1 MKEKRIVRLKCLT
14 LLILLISQQLTGKT
28 IDSRIVSSIKWCSHD
43 MIIPIID
50 DFISDKYIQVVLN
63 LEYKEWNFIT
73 GCANRNNLSVEE
85 LIDKCVYEV
94 YYYYYRDLIDINFL
108 KTWF

>member
-28 IDSRIVSSIKWCSHD
+28 IDSRIVSSVKYCSRS

-50 DFISDKYIQVVLN
+50 DFVSSKYIQVVLN

-73 GCANRNNLSVEE
+73 GCANRNNLSIEE
-85 LIDKCVYEV
+85 LIDKCVYET
-94 YYYYYRDLIDINFL
+94 YYDYYCDLIEINFL